1 MILKKPQGAS
11 KQKLVKSAQH
21 SGSKWLK
28 PAKNKLTGSDFTSF
42 SMQISVDWRHLRFR
56 SLHIFLIMWHM
67 NDRVNSISFFQRKF
81 QQIGI
86 VSVSGHCMC
95 FILRRCQNVAG
106 IRIIA
111 SISLVFSKKVSADCP
126 YFRFRSVYVP
136 IHIENLLN
144 CSRHKKNRVHF
155 TNYLF

>member
-1 MILKKPQGAS
+1 
-11 KQKLVKSAQH
+11 
-21 SGSKWLK
+21 
-28 PAKNKLTGSDFTSF
+28 
-42 SMQISVDWRHLRFR
+42 
-56 SLHIFLIMWHM
+56 M
-67 NDRVNSISFFQRKF
+67 NDRVNSISFFQRNF
-81 QQIGI
+81 QQIDI

-144 CSRHKKNRVHF
+144 CSRLKKDRVNF
-155 TNYLF
+155 TNYLFSSNFGRFFVIWPICVLVGRSLPRGSGQKRQFIPAILRKYALLLLA